1 MHLCSRLK
9 NHEAKKQREWV
20 VLNTQNLMLL
30 LEKVFPLLWEKKHL
44 IYLSV
49 NVFST
54 KVLIWDTILCLQ
66 LETGPPFYVVIWDM
80 PR

>member
-30 LEKVFPLLWEKKHL
+30 LEKVFPLLWEKKTL
-44 IYLSV
+44 NI
-49 NVFST
+49 FECQC
-54 KVLIWDTILCLQ
+54 I
-66 LETGPPFYVVIWDM
+66 
-80 PR
+80 

>member
-1 MHLCSRLK
+1 MKLRNKESGELG
-9 NHEAKKQREWV
+9 AKHTKFNAVTGEGFS
-20 VLNTQNLMLL
+20 LIMG
-30 LEKVFPLLWEKKHL
+30 KKKL